1 MEQINLNYEDFIKND
16 QDLLDKFAAMTML
29 GRLGQ
34 PEEIAKVALFL
45 ASEDASYITGQV
57 IEPNGG
63 MRL

>member
-1 MEQINLNYEDFIKND
+1 MVRTVR